1 MILITEDVWGDE
13 LAALGDR
20 YTVIYEPDLWK
31 SPTKIR
37 QALIG
42 VQALVVRNRT
52 KVDSAMIEAGKDLR
66 IIARA
71 GVGLDNIDIAS
82 ANSNGV
88 AVSAALGVNA
98 VSVAEHTVGLAL
110 ALTREVIPLDSD
122 TKSGQW
128 NRRAGVELAGKTWGL
143 LGFGAT
149 ARSTAQLLRGF
160 GVNILAYDP
169 YAQPTE
175 AELRDLNT
183 DLVTAESVLSNA
195 DVISIHLPNTP
206 QTAKFIDDRALAA
219 MKDGVFLINVGRGE
233 VIDET
238 ALIAALKSGKVA
250 AAGLDVRESE
260 PPLLGELETLPNV
273 VLTPHIAGITKESQ
287 SRIIRYLAADID
299 RAINGD
305 RLNYA
310 VGDVTSFAGRL

>member
-20 YTVIYEPDLWK
+20 YPVSYRPDLWQDP
-31 SPTKIR
+31 SKIR
-37 QALIG
+37 QALTG

-52 KVDSAMIEAGKDLR
+52 KVDATLIEAGKDLK

-71 GVGLDNIDIAS
+71 GVGLDNIDISS

-110 ALTREVIPLDSD
+110 ALAREVIPLDSD
-122 TKSGQW
+122 TKLGHW
-128 NRRAGVELAGKTWGL
+128 NRRAGVELTGKTWGL

-149 ARSTAQLLRGF
+149 AKSTAHLLRGF

-169 YAQPTE
+169 YAQPMD
-175 AELRDLNT
+175 AELKDLNT
-183 DLVTAESVLSNA
+183 ALVTAESLFSNA
-195 DVISIHLPNTP
+195 DVISIHLPNTAN
-206 QTAKFIDDRALAA
+206 TVKFIDDRAIAA

-238 ALIAALKSGKVA
+238 ALIAALKTGKVA

-260 PPLLGELETLPNV
+260 PPILGELETLPNV
-273 VLTPHIAGITKESQ
+273 ILTPHIAGITNESQ
-287 SRIIRYLAADID
+287 SRIIKYLAADID
-299 RAINGD
+299 RAINGE

-310 VGDVTSFAGRL
+310 VGNVKSFVAQL

>member
-20 YTVIYEPDLWK
+20 YPVSYEPDLWK
-31 SPTKIR
+31 DPTKIR

-52 KVDSAMIEAGKDLR
+52 KVDAAMIEAGKDLR

-110 ALTREVIPLDSD
+110 ALTRDVIPLNSD

-149 ARSTAQLLRGF
+149 ARSTAHLLRGF

-169 YAQPTE
+169 FAQPTE
-175 AELRDLNT
+175 SELKDLNT
-183 DLVTAESVLSNA
+183 KLVTADSVFSNS
-195 DVISIHLPNTP
+195 DLISIHLPNTP
-206 QTAKFIDDRALAA
+206 QTTKFIDDSALAA

-238 ALIAALKSGKVA
+238 ALIAGLTSGKVA
-250 AAGLDVRESE
+250 AAALDVRNNE
-260 PPLLGELETLPNV
+260 PPMIGELETLSNV
-273 VLTPHIAGITKESQ
+273 ILTPHIAGITKESQ
-287 SRIIRYLAADID
+287 ARIIKYLADDIS
-299 RAINGD
+299 RAINGELL
-305 RLNYA
+305 RYA
-310 VGDVTSFAGRL
+310 VGNVKNPAAHL

>member
-31 SPTKIR
+31 SPTRIR
-37 QALIG
+37 QALTG

-71 GVGLDNIDIAS
+71 GVGLDNIDISS
-82 ANSNGV
+82 ADSNGV

-169 YAQPTE
+169 YAQSTE
-175 AELRDLNT
+175 AELRDLNA

-206 QTAKFIDDRALAA
+206 QTAKFIDDRAIAA

-287 SRIIRYLAADID
+287 SRIIKYLAADID
-299 RAINGD
+299 RALNGE

-310 VGDVTSFAGRL
+310 VGNVKSFAGQL